1 MSQQKADYADDT
13 EIDETLDETADDAT
27 VEETVANLEERG
39 FDVIVVD
46 DTDEALDAVQSQIPA
61 GASVMNG
68 HSTTLE
74 EIGFDNLLGEGD
86 HEWESLPD
94 QIWSI
99 DDDAERQTAR
109 RESQTADYFLGG
121 INAIARTGELVAADL
136 SGSRIGAYPFAAG
149 NVVIVTGTNKV
160 VPTLSDA
167 LDRLESS
174 RTRWRTSAHR
184 RRTASS
190 RRSQSSSSTAA
201 RPRKAGRRSSSCA
214 NGSGTEPGTRSAVS
228 AATRRA
234 FSPPVFTAGDEP
246 EGSTQAERN
255 DQSHPPDVTGL
266 EPRPDVLVRSVH
278 CARLVSFESL
288 PIGSLTASLSLGG
301 SVHGP
306 GGIRTPDRPVK
317 SRTLSLTELPAQTRI
332 RRMRPRIN
340 V

>member
-109 RESQTADYFLGG
+109 RESQTADYYS
-121 INAIARTGELVAADL
+121 RRYQRDRAD
-136 SGSRIGAYPFAAG
+136 G
-149 NVVIVTGTNKV
+149 
-160 VPTLSDA
+160 
-167 LDRLESS
+167 
-174 RTRWRTSAHR
+174 RTRR
-184 RRTASS
+184 RRPL
-190 RRSQSSSSTAA
+190 RQ
-201 RPRKAGRRSSSCA
+201 
-214 NGSGTEPGTRSAVS
+214 
-228 AATRRA
+228 
-234 FSPPVFTAGDEP
+234 
-246 EGSTQAERN
+246 
-255 DQSHPPDVTGL
+255 
-266 EPRPDVLVRSVH
+266 
-278 CARLVSFESL
+278 
-288 PIGSLTASLSLGG
+288 
-301 SVHGP
+301 
-306 GGIRTPDRPVK
+306 PDRGVPV
-317 SRTLSLTELPAQTRI
+317 
-332 RRMRPRIN
+332 RRR
-340 V
+340 